1 MSKEKEKENPQEPLQ
16 DFFSQMVSQTSS
28 MLSPMD
34 PLGAMKPLQQIAEA
48 WTKNPQQFA
57 DAMQTWTE
65 QIGDMNTRIWQEF
78 LDSQNEDSPEGKQ
91 PTDLADLPYFT
102 WIREYFRTY
111 SSWMEQQIHETSGVS
126 EKVKEDASFWSKQM
140 LSALSPKNYFWT
152 NPEAINAFIE
162 SKGESLHKGLQ
173 NWLKDQ
179 QRDGMP
185 EMVDK
190 TQFQV
195 GGNLANTPGK
205 IIYRNELI
213 ELIQYEPMTEEVH
226 EIPIV
231 ITPPWINKYY
241 ILDLKPQKSF
251 IRNLV
256 SQGYTVFVI
265 SWKNP
270 TREMRGTSMDDYL
283 RLGPMKAIEAAKT
296 IAKSKKVH
304 AVGYCIGGTLLASAM
319 ASLNHPD
326 NPQGGAVKDW
336 TLLTT
341 LVEFERPGE
350 LGSFINEESLE
361 YLEDQMSKQG
371 YLEGAQMGNT
381 MRMLRADGLI
391 WHYFVNN
398 YLFGKQ
404 PPPVDLLFW
413 NDDATRMPEK
423 MHSFYLREYYLKN
436 RLCKPDEL
444 ELAGYP
450 IDLRRI
456 KQPLY
461 CVSAEEDHIT
471 PWTQVFQINR
481 FVKGPVR
488 FVLSTSGHIAGVVNP
503 PVDPPKRSF
512 WAGDSDGSQEPE
524 TWQEGLEQ
532 RPGSWWDDWSGWL
545 KERCGKMIPPPK
557 MGSSKYKPMEDA
569 PGTYVLET

>member
-1 MSKEKEKENPQEPLQ
+1 MNKEKDNPQQQMQ
-16 DFFSQMVSQTSS
+16 DLFSQMVSQTSG
-28 MLSPMD
+28 MFSPMD
-34 PLGAMKPLQQIAEA
+34 PLGAMKPLQQVAEA

-57 DAMQTWTE
+57 DAMQDWTQ
-65 QIGDMNTRIWQEF
+65 QIGDMNTRIWQDF
-78 LDSQNEDSPEGKQ
+78 LDRQKENDSKENQ
-91 PTDLADLPYFT
+91 SAELAALPYFT
-102 WIREYFRTY
+102 WIREYYKTY
-111 SSWMEQQIHETSGVS
+111 TNWMEQQIRDTSGVS
-126 EKVKEDASFWSKQM
+126 EKIKEDASFWSKQM

-162 SKGESLHKGLQ
+162 SKGETLRHGLQ
-173 NWLKDQ
+173 NWLNDQ
-179 QRDGMP
+179 MRDGLP

-190 TQFQV
+190 SQFQV

-205 IIYRNELI
+205 VIFRNELI
-213 ELIQYEPMTEEVH
+213 ELIQYEPMTKEVH

-231 ITPPWINKYY
+231 ITPPWINKFY
-241 ILDLKPQKSF
+241 ILDLKPKKSF
-251 IRNLV
+251 VLNLV

-270 TREMRGTSMDDYL
+270 TKEMRNTSMDDYL
-283 RLGPMKAIEAAKT
+283 SLGPLKAIEVAKAIT
-296 IAKSKKVH
+296 KSKQVH

-326 NPQGGAVKDW
+326 NPQNGSVKDW

-350 LGSFINEESLE
+350 LGSFITEESLE
-361 YLEDQMSKQG
+361 YLEEQMSKQG
-371 YLEGAQMGNT
+371 YLEGSQMGNT
-381 MRMLRADGLI
+381 MRMLRPDGLI

-423 MHSFYLREYYLKN
+423 MHSFYLREYYLNN

-444 ELAGYP
+444 ELGGYP
-450 IDLRRI
+450 IDLGRI
-456 KQPLY
+456 TQPLY

-471 PWTQVFQINR
+471 PWTQVFRINAL
-481 FVKGPVR
+481 VKGKVR
-488 FVLSTSGHIAGVVNP
+488 FVLSTSGHIAAVVNP

-512 WAGDSDGSQEPE
+512 WASDSNQSQEPE
-524 TWQEGLEQ
+524 AWKAGIEKKDGTWW
-532 RPGSWWDDWSGWL
+532 PDWTNWL
-545 KERCGKMIPPPK
+545 DERCGKMIAPPT
-557 MGSSKYKPMEDA
+557 MGSKKYKPLADA
-569 PGTYVLET
+569 PGTYVMES